1 MKFSELDYGDRFQVW
16 DSKYDYV
23 NGGTYMKIC
32 PATIINKT
40 SGIYPP
46 LPQEERI
53 VAVRRDGVLFNSEC
67 INDEV
72 TIKPLTCNF

>member
-53 VAVRRDGVLFNSEC
+53 VAENQAKTQE
-67 INDEV
+67 INQNN
-72 TIKPLTCNF
+72 C